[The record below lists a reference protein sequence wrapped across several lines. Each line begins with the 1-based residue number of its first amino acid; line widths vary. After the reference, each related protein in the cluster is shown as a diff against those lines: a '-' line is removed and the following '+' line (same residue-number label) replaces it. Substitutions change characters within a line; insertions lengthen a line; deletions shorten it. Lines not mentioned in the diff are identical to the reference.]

1 MNEVLS
7 QLHARKSVRAFLDR
21 PISPE
26 ARRAILEAACAAPT
40 AGNQQLYT
48 ILDITDQAVKDT
60 LADTCDH
67 QPFIAQAP
75 LVLLF
80 CADCQK
86 WYDAFAAGG
95 CSPRRPGPGDLW
107 LALSD
112 ANIAAQN
119 AVTAAWS
126 LGIGS
131 CYIGDILEQVETHR
145 TLLRLP
151 EYVVPAA
158 LLVFGYPTQQQ
169 QEREKPRRRA
179 LEHIVHENA
188 YRRMEPAELE
198 AAGRQRRSPALRCV
212 AGRLLQ
218 AQVQLR
224 FLPRDVP
231 LHGRVPQA
239 LSAVKTPAPGF
250 GWKPGAGLHFPACF
264 GKMEPVPANREE
276 RCL

>member
-21 PISPE
+21 PIPPE

-67 QPFIAQAP
+67 QPFIARAP

-119 AVTAAWS
+119 AVTAAAPWS
-126 LGIGS
+126 TSSTRTPTAAWSRPSWRLCWPTTPEPGPTVRGWTPSASASTTPISPARCPAPWPSTSSPFCRKNARSRFWLETGGGIAFS
-131 CYIGDILEQVETHR
+131 S
-145 TLLRLP
+145 LLR
-151 EYVVPAA
+151 
-158 LLVFGYPTQQQ
+158 
-169 QEREKPRRRA
+169 
-179 LEHIVHENA
+179 
-188 YRRMEPAELE
+188 
-198 AAGRQRRSPALRCV
+198 
-212 AGRLLQ
+212 
-218 AQVQLR
+218 
-224 FLPRDVP
+224 
-231 LHGRVPQA
+231 
-239 LSAVKTPAPGF
+239 
-250 GWKPGAGLHFPACF
+250 
-264 GKMEPVPANREE
+264 
-276 RCL
+276 

>member
-1 MNEVLS
+1 M
-7 QLHARKSVRAFLDR
+7 
-21 PISPE
+21 
-26 ARRAILEAACAAPT
+26 
-40 AGNQQLYT
+40 
-48 ILDITDQAVKDT
+48 
-60 LADTCDH
+60 
-67 QPFIAQAP
+67 
-75 LVLLF
+75 LLF

-86 WYDAFAAGG
+86 WYDAFARG
-95 CSPRRPGPGDLW
+95 CSRRPGPGDLW

-119 AVTAAWS
+119 PVTAAWS

-145 TLLRLP
+145 NLLRLP

-198 AAGRQRRSPALRCV
+198 AMLADNAGARPYGAWLDAFCKRKYNST
-212 AGRLLQ
+212 
-218 AQVQLR
+218 
-224 FLPRDVP
+224 

-239 LSAVKTPAPGF
+239 LSAVNARSRFWLETGGRIAF
-250 GWKPGAGLHFPACF
+250 SSLL
-264 GKMEPVPANREE
+264 R
-276 RCL
+276 

>member
-119 AVTAAWS
+119 AVT
-126 LGIGS
+126 
-131 CYIGDILEQVETHR
+131 EMTNQ
-145 TLLRLP
+145 LLRKNADTLKMGTIATAK
-151 EYVVPAA
+151 EAERSIVDIETLQHTNQQLISTLDEVMNIQKEGAEKRKAA
-158 LLVFGYPTQQQ
+158 EVELGRIEGELKQKLL
-169 QEREKPRRRA
+169 
-179 LEHIVHENA
+179 
-188 YRRMEPAELE
+188 ELR
-198 AAGRQRRSPALRCV
+198 G
-212 AGRLLQ
+212 
-218 AQVQLR
+218 
-224 FLPRDVP
+224 
-231 LHGRVPQA
+231 
-239 LSAVKTPAPGF
+239 
-250 GWKPGAGLHFPACF
+250 
-264 GKMEPVPANREE
+264 
-276 RCL
+276 

>member
-48 ILDITDQAVKDT
+48 ILD
-60 LADTCDH
+60 
-67 QPFIAQAP
+67 
-75 LVLLF
+75 
-80 CADCQK
+80 
-86 WYDAFAAGG
+86 GG

-198 AAGRQRRSPALRCV
+198 AMLADNAGARPYGAWLDAFCKRKYNSDFSREMSRSMAEYLKP
-212 AGRLLQ
+212 
-218 AQVQLR
+218 
-224 FLPRDVP
+224 FLP
-231 LHGRVPQA
+231 
-239 LSAVKTPAPGF
+239 
-250 GWKPGAGLHFPACF
+250 
-264 GKMEPVPANREE
+264 
-276 RCL
+276 

>member
-67 QPFIAQAP
+67 QPFIARAP

-119 AVTAAWS
+119 AVTAAAPWS
-126 LGIGS
+126 TSSTRTPTAAWSRPSWRLCWPTTPEPGPTVRGWTPSASASTTPISPARCPAPWPSTSSPFCRKNARSRFWLETGGGIAFS
-131 CYIGDILEQVETHR
+131 S
-145 TLLRLP
+145 LLR
-151 EYVVPAA
+151 
-158 LLVFGYPTQQQ
+158 
-169 QEREKPRRRA
+169 
-179 LEHIVHENA
+179 
-188 YRRMEPAELE
+188 
-198 AAGRQRRSPALRCV
+198 
-212 AGRLLQ
+212 
-218 AQVQLR
+218 
-224 FLPRDVP
+224 
-231 LHGRVPQA
+231 
-239 LSAVKTPAPGF
+239 
-250 GWKPGAGLHFPACF
+250 
-264 GKMEPVPANREE
+264 
-276 RCL
+276 